1 MPRVQRGVRD
11 DINCRLGAL
20 LRQRRRA
27 LGWSQVRLAGQL
39 GVQGETISRIER
51 GLHMPPLKKLH
62 ELCRAMRV
70 SLAQLITEA
79 ERSERGQRSERSER
93 SERGEDLL
101 QELLM
106 DLDAADREFVLETA
120 ARCARH
126 LRRPR

>member
-1 MPRVQRGVRD
+1 
-11 DINCRLGAL
+11 L
-20 LRQRRRA
+20 LRERRRA

-51 GLHMPPLKKLH
+51 GLHMPSLKKLY
-62 ELCRAMRV
+62 ELCRTMRV
-70 SLAQLITEA
+70 SLAQLIAEA
-79 ERSERGQRSERSER
+79 ERSER
-93 SERGEDLL
+93 SERGERGQRIERGEGLVL
-101 QELLM
+101 RELLL

>member
-1 MPRVQRGVRD
+1 
-11 DINCRLGAL
+11 
-20 LRQRRRA
+20 
-27 LGWSQVRLAGQL
+27 
-39 GVQGETISRIER
+39 VQGETISRIER

-93 SERGEDLL
+93 GEGLL